1 MSATRHAGTPAAED
15 RAAGAQRTAG
25 GVRPGDAL
33 PPLEI
38 PVTRTLVVAAAIA
51 SRDFQDVHHDQERA
65 VASGSRDV
73 FLNILTT
80 NGLVDRFVT
89 AWAGP
94 AAALTALKIRLGT
107 PAYPGDTLVFTG
119 EVASADA
126 DGRVV
131 VAVRCATGAGA
142 HAWGTA
148 EVRLPAADSGQDPEE
163 AP

>member
-1 MSATRHAGTPAAED
+1 MSATRPAGPPAS
-15 RAAGAQRTAG
+15 AADGARPPAG

-33 PPLEI
+33 PQLEI
-38 PVTRTLVVAAAIA
+38 PVTRTFVVAAAIA

-65 VASGSRDV
+65 AASGSPDV

-80 NGLVDRFVT
+80 NGLIDRFVT

-94 AAALTALKIRLGT
+94 AAVLTALKIRLGT
-107 PAYPGDTLVFTG
+107 PAYPGDTLVVTG
-119 EVASADA
+119 EVAGADA

-131 VAVRCATGAGA
+131 VAVRCATGAGV
-142 HAWGTA
+142 HAGGTA
-148 EVRLPAADSGQDPEE
+148 EVRLPGADTGRSIGE